1 MLWREALIHK
11 RLSIVLEN
19 EYLSSENIHNLEVV
33 RKALTENKDNL
44 ASVYADLEI
53 DENIQKLVDT
63 VYERANTDMGENWM
77 SFMEISDILLQ
88 NVDAC
93 HVGNLDEYLFST
105 RAMISSL
112 PYEKKKYFSEH
123 FAQSMTGLPYSNQ
136 PINLWIE
143 ERINLKARITKNK
156 RLNLATTPINVTK
169 HVIMQWRWKEM
180 LLWRWLIQ
188 WRRIMSCSLYWY

>member
-19 EYLSSENIHNLEVV
+19 ESLSSENIHNLEVV

-112 PYEKKKYFSEH
+112 PYEKKKYFKY

-188 WRRIMSCSLYWY
+188 WRRIMSCSLNWY

>member
-93 HVGNLDEYLFST
+93 YVGNLDEYLFST

-136 PINLWIE
+136 PINL
-143 ERINLKARITKNK
+143 
-156 RLNLATTPINVTK
+156 
-169 HVIMQWRWKEM
+169 
-180 LLWRWLIQ
+180 
-188 WRRIMSCSLYWY
+188 